1 MNLQMLSTPV
11 ALLDEKRL
19 LHNVQRMQQ
28 RMDSL
33 GVRLRPHVKT
43 AKSVPVAQLQAQA
56 GAQGITVSTLKEAE
70 VFFDAGFKDILYAVC
85 ITPHKLLQARQ
96 LRQRGCQLKVL
107 VDSVAAAQALAA
119 PLHGGHVFDVMIEID
134 TDGHRAG
141 ITPDNPVLLQVGR
154 ALHNGG
160 ARLLGVMTH
169 AGASYECRTPA
180 ALQAMAE
187 QERSRCVQAA
197 QNLRTAGLPCPE
209 VSVGSTPTALSARH
223 LQGVTEVR
231 AGVYVFHDLVM
242 LGVGVCSVDE
252 IALSVLCTVI
262 GHQLEKGW
270 LLVDAGWMAMSRDRG
285 TQSHAVDHGYG
296 AVCDENGVLIDG
308 LVMSSANQEHGIV
321 SWRAGADEAAGAALA
336 QRFPV
341 GTRLRVLPNHA
352 CATAAQ
358 FPTYAV
364 LKADGGLA
372 QWQRFYGW

>member
-1 MNLQMLSTPV
+1 MNLHHLSTPV

-28 RMDSL
+28 RMNGL

-70 VFFDAGFKDILYAVC
+70 IFFDAGFNDILYAVC
-85 ITPHKLLQARQ
+85 VTPHKLKQALQ
-96 LRQRGCQLKVL
+96 LRLRGCQLKLL
-107 VDSVAAAQALAA
+107 VDSVAAAQALASE
-119 PLHGGHVFDVMIEID
+119 LHGGHVFDTMIEID
-134 TDGHRAG
+134 CDGHRG
-141 ITPDNPVLLQVGR
+141 GLTPDNPALLQVGR
-154 ALHNGG
+154 VLHGG
-160 ARLLGVMTH
+160 GTRLAGVMTH

-180 ALQAMAE
+180 TLQAMAE
-187 QERSRCVQAA
+187 QERSRCLQAA
-197 QNLRTAGLPCPE
+197 EVLRAGGLPCPE
-209 VSVGSTPTALSARH
+209 VSVGSTPTALSAQH

-231 AGVYVFHDLVM
+231 AGVYIFQDLVM
-242 LGVGVCSVDE
+242 HGVGVCSVNE

-262 GHQLEKGW
+262 GHQPEKGW

-285 TQSHAVDHGYG
+285 TQDQAVDHGYG

-308 LVMSSANQEHGIV
+308 LMMSGANQEHGIV
-321 SWRAGADEAAGAALA
+321 SWRAGAVETNAATMKH
-336 QRFPV
+336 RFAV

-358 FPTYAV
+358 FSAYTV
-364 LKADGGLA
+364 LKTDGSL
-372 QWQRFYGW
+372 QEWPRFSGW